1 MRARRAA
8 VWATI
13 IAVVLVSG
21 SLAGCSAMNEIT
33 SDEYRGDVAIAP
45 GAPVEEQEAPSTDGG
60 AMTYGDEGAGVDAA
74 AVSDANRLV
83 IRSKMMRIEV
93 ESTSDTVESIR
104 DLAKTHNGIITQLQ
118 VATDDESP
126 IYRYDEYGYSVG
138 DGSALRGWVTVRVPA
153 ETFEAFVDDVIALG
167 TVKYQAEDSDDVTQ
181 QHVDLSARLANLQA
195 EEARLREFFDSAVKV
210 EEMLAIEAELA
221 RVRGEIESLDA
232 QVKYLERQAA
242 MATVT
247 IEITEPK
254 AVVRPEGDSWGFSDA
269 ITSGFRGAAEVVK
282 FVIAVG
288 IATAPIWV
296 VGILAFF
303 AIRAV
308 IRARHRKHTRGTDAA
323 PGMDA
328 APAPT
333 AQPLETDAPGVGPSD
348 GDA

>member
-1 MRARRAA
+1 MKAA
-8 VWATI
+8 VALGV
-13 IAVVLVSG
+13 AFVLMAG
-21 SLAGCSAMNEIT
+21 LMAGCGFGGGTAT
-33 SDEYRGDVAIAP
+33 SDEYRGDDGVYGEMPAQAP
-45 GAPVEEQEAPSTDGG
+45 PEVYAEES
-60 AMTYGDEGAGVDAA
+60 YDAA
-74 AVSDANRLV
+74 AGSKGDVANVAEADRMIV
-83 IRSKMMRIEV
+83 RSKTVRLEV
-93 ESTSDTVESIR
+93 ESTEDAVAEIR
-104 DLAKTHNGIITQLQ
+104 TIARDSGGIITGLQ
-118 VATDDESP
+118 VATDTESP
-126 IYRYDEYGYSVG
+126 IYRYDEHGYATG
-138 DGSALRGWVTVRVPA
+138 DGAGLRGWVAVRVPA
-153 ETFEAFVDDVIALG
+153 DSFEAFVDDIVGLG
-167 TVKYQAEDSDDVTQ
+167 TVKYQAEDTEDVTQ

>member
-1 MRARRAA
+1 MRTRKASIWAA
-8 VWATI
+8 IV
-13 IAVVLVSG
+13 AVALMTG
-21 SLAGCSAMNEIT
+21 TLAGCAAVNEIA
-33 SDEYRGDVAIAP
+33 SDEYRGDVAVAP
-45 GAPVEEQEAPSTDGG
+45 GAPVEEQEALSTDGG
-60 AMTYGDEGAGVDAA
+60 AVTYGDDGTDAA
-74 AVSDANRLV
+74 AVSDADRLV

-93 ESTSDTVESIR
+93 ESTSETVESIR
-104 DLAKTHNGIITQLQ
+104 DLAKTHSGIITQLQ

-153 ETFEAFVDDVIALG
+153 ETFEAFVDEVIALG

-247 IEITEPK
+247 IELTEPK

-303 AIRAV
+303 VIRAV
-308 IRARHRKHTRGTDAA
+308 IRARRRKHTPGSDAASAPATQPLDTDAS
-323 PGMDA
+323 
-328 APAPT
+328 
-333 AQPLETDAPGVGPSD
+333 GVGPSD